1 MFGKML
7 SDTTSIQTYQ
17 YEMSKTIALLMLERA
32 QGESPPSC
40 EKGMEDSAVSSIWLI
55 DVNRQ
60 LPSVHLDGFDISVD
74 QFPAKEWLP
83 DNITLRRLDV
93 LQPISE
99 ELKGKYDL
107 VHVRLFLAVV
117 QNYDPTPIL
126 RNLMDMLSQ

>member
-1 MFGKML
+1 
-7 SDTTSIQTYQ
+7 
-17 YEMSKTIALLMLERA
+17 MSSFQPRERY
-32 QGESPPSC
+32 GRLGC
-40 EKGMEDSAVSSIWLI
+40 SSIWLVDI
-55 DVNRQ
+55 NRE
-60 LPSVHLDGFDISVD
+60 LPSVHLDGFDILVD

-83 DNITLRRLDV
+83 DNISLHRLD
-93 LQPISE
+93 LLKPISE

>member
-1 MFGKML
+1 ML
-7 SDTTSIQTYQ
+7 WDTTSIPTYQ
-17 YEMSKTIALLMLERA
+17 CEMNKTIALLILERV
-32 QGESPPSC
+32 QGEPLPAAEWYITLSC
-40 EKGMEDSAVSSIWLI
+40 SSIWLI

-74 QFPAKEWLP
+74 QFPVKEWLP
-83 DNITLRRLDV
+83 GNMSLHRLDLFKPV
-93 LQPISE
+93 SE
-99 ELKGKYDL
+99 ELRGKYDL